1 MSAELL
7 VADYGA
13 EAIRSELLALSEGHG
28 VLTPELVVQRSRDP
42 ASALHQFFEW
52 DDDQAAEKFRL
63 VQAGA
68 LIRRVKLTIVR
79 ASTDNKVVIFG
90 SVREWVSP
98 QSERKSKANPG
109 GGYAA
114 VQTVL
119 SDEDRRADLIATA
132 RSELMSLR
140 RKYETLEELSAVWDA
155 VDSLEG

>member
-1 MSAELL
+1 VSAELL

-13 EAIRSELLALSEGHG
+13 EAIRSELLAINEEHG
-28 VLTPELVVQRSRDP
+28 VLTPELVVQRSREP

-68 LIRRVKLTIVR
+68 LIRRVRLTIVR
-79 ASTDNKVVIFG
+79 ASTETKVVTFG
-90 SVREWVSP
+90 SVRAFVSP
-98 QSERKSKANPG
+98 ASERKSKANPE
-109 GGYAA
+109 GGYGTI
-114 VQTVL
+114 QDVL

-132 RSELMSLR
+132 RRELAALR